1 MSTMTVYCF
10 TKLIFLIFS
19 FVLYTYNL
27 TKSNFYYYRY
37 DFFLV
42 SQHVRQGTVTP
53 THYQIIEDTL
63 KLSPDIMQKLTYKL
77 THMYYNWSVSIQFNN
92 ALT

>member
-1 MSTMTVYCF
+1 MMQHYLF
-10 TKLIFLIFS
+10 FS
-19 FVLYTYNL
+19 
-27 TKSNFYYYRY
+27 RY

-63 KLSPDIMQKLTYKL
+63 KLPPDIIQRLTYKL
-77 THMYYNWSVSIQFNN
+77 THMYYNWSVSINKFKIYIP
-92 ALT
+92 